1 MVARTALVVQDASQ
15 AGTTQNAEQNSD
27 VANGNSVVN
36 TGQVVILARNS
47 NGSATA
53 RYVDIQPSRTVAG
66 QSVDAIR
73 KTIAA
78 GATAIL
84 GRYDRADFGSVI
96 QINAEHADI
105 KFQVIRA

>member
-1 MVARTALVVQDASQ
+1 MPRTALTVQDASQ
-15 AGTTQNAEQNSD
+15 AGTTLAAEQNSD
-27 VANGNSVVN
+27 VANGNYVANV
-36 TGQVVILARNS
+36 GDIVILARNS

-78 GATAIL
+78 GASAIL
-84 GRYDRADFGSVI
+84 GRYDRADFGPQI
-96 QINAEHADI
+96 QVNAEHADI